1 MAILGD
7 SPVVCRAI
15 AHLVESGGYETRI
28 FDTARDE
35 ASLSGVDMLLITAG
49 VEPGHAILAWYAETV
64 PVLTL
69 VDTSEQKEALGDRGI
84 LWPCTAEE
92 LHDRLSSAIGPAAF
106 EQSV

>member
-49 VEPGHAILAWYAETV
+49 GLPEHTCPAWNAGDV
-64 PVLTL
+64 PVLRL
-69 VDTSEQKEALGDRGI
+69 VDTSEQREALGDRGI

-92 LHDRLSSAIGPAAF
+92 LHDRLSSAIGPAAC
-106 EQSV
+106 ERSV